1 MAQRSSQ
8 PQPDPAA
15 GQRGGLVYQ
24 TRCALRQNIQ
34 RGCAFA
40 SALMLGRTMNMDDAI
55 SEEELAALEVTLPT
69 ALELCRLGLASM
81 IDIRQTFE
89 IEMKGAIPDS
99 VHIPLFE
106 VKRMLGHTL
115 TEDEQDILDA
125 GKPKDMDAMSFFSMI
140 NQLHHARDHL
150 LLCVCNSGRRSLAAA
165 SLLRSLGYPKALS
178 VAGGFQAWK
187 KLNDVALKT
196 APPSTAS

>member
-1 MAQRSSQ
+1 
-8 PQPDPAA
+8 
-15 GQRGGLVYQ
+15 
-24 TRCALRQNIQ
+24 
-34 RGCAFA
+34 
-40 SALMLGRTMNMDDAI
+40 MDDAI

-69 ALELCRLGLASM
+69 ALELCRLGRASM

>member
-1 MAQRSSQ
+1 
-8 PQPDPAA
+8 
-15 GQRGGLVYQ
+15 
-24 TRCALRQNIQ
+24 
-34 RGCAFA
+34 
-40 SALMLGRTMNMDDAI
+40 MNMDDPI
-55 SEEELAALEVTLPT
+55 SEEELATLEVTLPT

-89 IEMKGAIPDS
+89 IEMKGAIPDT

-140 NQLHHARDHL
+140 NQLHHTREHL
-150 LLCVCNSGRRSLAAA
+150 LLCICNSGRRSLAAA

-187 KLNDVALKT
+187 KLKDVAPT
-196 APPSTAS
+196 AAPPSTAS